1 MNNSFI
7 CKNKFQI
14 LQKIGNGN
22 FGDIYLGKQTITDQ
36 LVCIKKQNKTN
47 NINILKNEAII
58 YNYLK
63 NNNGFPSL
71 KYYETNDNETY
82 LMITLLNK
90 NLQEIKNI
98 YKTLSLN
105 SVLKIGIQII
115 NIIKTLHNIYIIHRD
130 IKPQNFMIGF
140 NEKQKIIHLIDFG
153 FSKKYIDI
161 ENGKHIELR
170 KNKESII
177 GTLNF
182 VSSHIINGNEP
193 SRRDD
198 IISIIYVLI
207 YLYIDDYIWNDIN
220 TKYINDKLFQL
231 QILYEKLILPEV
243 FIKLLKY
250 SYEINFDEEPNYDLL
265 ILILQDNK
273 VMETENFEWIN

>member
-14 LQKIGNGN
+14 LKKIGDGAFGN
-22 FGDIYLGKQTITDQ
+22 IYIGKQTITDQ
-36 LVCIKKQNKTN
+36 LICIKKQNKKDD
-47 NINILKNEAII
+47 IDILKNEAII

-63 NNNGFPSL
+63 NNNGFPLL
-71 KYYETNDNETY
+71 KYYESNETETY

-98 YKTLSLN
+98 YKTLSLY
-105 SVLKIGIQII
+105 SVLKIGVQII
-115 NIIKTLHNIYIIHRD
+115 NIIKTIHNIFIIHRD

-140 NEKQKIIHLIDFG
+140 NEKEKIIHLIDFG
-153 FSKKYIDI
+153 FSKKYINI

-170 KNKESII
+170 KNKETIV

-182 VSSHIINGNEP
+182 VSSHIINGIEP

-220 TKYINDKLFQL
+220 TKYINDKVFQI
-231 QILYEKLILPEV
+231 QILYEKLIIPEV
-243 FIKLLKY
+243 FIKLLNY
-250 SYEINFDEEPNYDLL
+250 SYELNFDEQPNYDLL
-265 ILILQDNK
+265 ILMLQDNK
-273 VMETENFEWIN
+273 NIDTENFDWIK

>member
-14 LQKIGNGN
+14 LKKIGDGAFGN
-22 FGDIYLGKQTITDQ
+22 IYIGKQTITDQ
-36 LVCIKKQNKTN
+36 LICIKKQNKKDD
-47 NINILKNEAII
+47 IDILKNEAII

-63 NNNGFPSL
+63 NNNGFPLL
-71 KYYETNDNETY
+71 KYYESNETETY

-90 NLQEIKNI
+90 NLEEIKNI
-98 YKTLSLN
+98 YKTLSLY
-105 SVLKIGIQII
+105 SVLKIGVQII
-115 NIIKTLHNIYIIHRD
+115 NIIKTIHNIFIIHRD

-140 NEKQKIIHLIDFG
+140 NEKEKIIHLIDFG
-153 FSKKYIDI
+153 FSKKYINI

-170 KNKESII
+170 KNKETIV

-182 VSSHIINGNEP
+182 VSSHIINGIEP

-220 TKYINDKLFQL
+220 TKYINDKVFQI
-231 QILYEKLILPEV
+231 QILYEKLIIPEV
-243 FIKLLKY
+243 FIKLLNY
-250 SYEINFDEEPNYDLL
+250 SYELNFDEQPNYDLL
-265 ILILQDNK
+265 ILMLQDNK
-273 VMETENFEWIN
+273 NIDTENFDWIK

>member
-14 LQKIGNGN
+14 LKKIGDGAFGN
-22 FGDIYLGKQTITDQ
+22 IYIGKQTITDQ
-36 LVCIKKQNKTN
+36 LICIKKQNKKDD
-47 NINILKNEAII
+47 INILKNEAII

-63 NNNGFPSL
+63 NNNGFPLL
-71 KYYETNDNETY
+71 KYYESNETETY

-98 YKTLSLN
+98 YKTLSLY
-105 SVLKIGIQII
+105 SVLKIGVQII
-115 NIIKTLHNIYIIHRD
+115 NIIKTIHNIFIIHRD

-140 NEKQKIIHLIDFG
+140 NEKEKIIHLIDFG
-153 FSKKYIDI
+153 FSKKYINI

-170 KNKESII
+170 KNKETIV

-182 VSSHIINGNEP
+182 VSSHIINGIEP

-220 TKYINDKLFQL
+220 TKYINDKVFQI
-231 QILYEKLILPEV
+231 QILYEKLIIPEV
-243 FIKLLKY
+243 FIKLLNY
-250 SYEINFDEEPNYDLL
+250 SYELNFDEQPNYDLL
-265 ILILQDNK
+265 ILMLQDNK
-273 VMETENFEWIN
+273 NIDTENFDWIK

>member
-14 LQKIGNGN
+14 LKKIGNGN
-22 FGDIYLGKQTITDQ
+22 FGDIYIGKEIITDQ
-36 LVCIKKQNKTN
+36 LVCIKKQNKTDD
-47 NINILKNEAII
+47 INILKNEAII

-63 NNNGFPSL
+63 NNDGFPLL
-71 KYYETNDNETY
+71 KYYETNETETY

-98 YKTLSLN
+98 YKTLSLY
-105 SVLKIGIQII
+105 SVLKIGVQII
-115 NIIKTLHNIYIIHRD
+115 NIIKTLHNIFIIHRD
-130 IKPQNFMIGF
+130 IKPQNLMIGF
-140 NEKQKIIHLIDFG
+140 NEKEKIIHLIDFG
-153 FSKKYIDI
+153 FSKKYINI

-170 KNKESII
+170 KNKETII

-182 VSSHIINGNEP
+182 VSSYIIDGIEP

-220 TKYINDKLFQL
+220 TKHINDKIFQL

-250 SYEINFDEEPNYDLL
+250 SYQLNFEEQPNYDLL
-265 ILILQDNK
+265 ILILEDNK
-273 VMETENFEWIN
+273 NMDIEKFDWIK

>member
-14 LQKIGNGN
+14 LKKIGDGAFGN
-22 FGDIYLGKQTITDQ
+22 IYIGKQTITDQ
-36 LVCIKKQNKTN
+36 LICIKKQNKKDD
-47 NINILKNEAII
+47 IDILKNEAII

-63 NNNGFPSL
+63 NNNGFPLL
-71 KYYETNDNETY
+71 KYYESNETETY

-98 YKTLSLN
+98 YKTLSLY
-105 SVLKIGIQII
+105 SVLKIGVQII
-115 NIIKTLHNIYIIHRD
+115 NIIKTIHNIFIIHRD

-140 NEKQKIIHLIDFG
+140 NEKEKIIHLIDFG
-153 FSKKYIDI
+153 FSKKYINI

-170 KNKESII
+170 KNKETIV

-182 VSSHIINGNEP
+182 VSSHIINGIEP

-220 TKYINDKLFQL
+220 TKYINDKVFQI
-231 QILYEKLILPEV
+231 QILYEKLIIPEV
-243 FIKLLKY
+243 FIKLLNY
-250 SYEINFDEEPNYDLL
+250 SYELNFDEEPNYDLL
-265 ILILQDNK
+265 ILMLQDNK
-273 VMETENFEWIN
+273 NIDTENFDWIK

>member
-14 LQKIGNGN
+14 LKKIGDGAFGN
-22 FGDIYLGKQTITDQ
+22 IYIGKQTITDQ
-36 LVCIKKQNKTN
+36 LICIKKQNKKDD
-47 NINILKNEAII
+47 IDILKNEAII

-63 NNNGFPSL
+63 NNNGFPLL
-71 KYYETNDNETY
+71 KYYESNETETY

-98 YKTLSLN
+98 YKTLSLY
-105 SVLKIGIQII
+105 SVLKIGVQII
-115 NIIKTLHNIYIIHRD
+115 NIIKTIHNIFIIHRD

-140 NEKQKIIHLIDFG
+140 NEKEKIIHLIDFG
-153 FSKKYIDI
+153 FSKKYINI

-170 KNKESII
+170 KNKETIV

-182 VSSHIINGNEP
+182 VSSHIINGIEP

-220 TKYINDKLFQL
+220 TKYINDKLFQI
-231 QILYEKLILPEV
+231 QILYEKLIIPEV
-243 FIKLLKY
+243 FIKLLNY
-250 SYEINFDEEPNYDLL
+250 SYELNFDEQPNYDLL
-265 ILILQDNK
+265 ILMLQDNK
-273 VMETENFEWIN
+273 NIDSENFDWIK